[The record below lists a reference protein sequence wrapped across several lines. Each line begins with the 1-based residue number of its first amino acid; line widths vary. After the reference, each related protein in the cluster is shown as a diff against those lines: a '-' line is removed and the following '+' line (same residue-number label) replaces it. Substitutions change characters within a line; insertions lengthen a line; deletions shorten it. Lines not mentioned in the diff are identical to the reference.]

1 MPQGKMVSDLEIL
14 LRLLLASVLGG
25 MVGLE
30 REMHGRP
37 AGVRTYLLLSLGSA
51 LIMVL
56 SEYLFLKYQ
65 TGIPGISLSVDPGRI
80 AAQAI
85 TGIGFLGAGVIIR
98 YKDSIRGLTTAACV
112 WVVCAVGLA
121 IGAGFYLFGSVV
133 TGLTLFSL
141 LALKAGERKLRKD
154 WYREI
159 EIVSEDLPGQMQR
172 FQEVIEKQEFEVVNF
187 GLKRDLKKKE
197 MTANFLLRERT
208 LTPGRQVLQEIFDM
222 DGVKTV
228 DLG

>member
-1 MPQGKMVSDLEIL
+1 MEAQIITDLEIVF
-14 LRLLLASVLGG
+14 RLLLASFLGG
-25 MVGLE
+25 IVGLE
-30 REMHGRP
+30 REVHGRP

-51 LIMVL
+51 LIMVM
-56 SEYLFLKYQ
+56 SEYLFLKYK
-65 TGIPGISLSVDPGRI
+65 TGVPGISLSVDPGRI

-133 TGLTLFSL
+133 TGLTVFSL
-141 LALKAGERKLRKD
+141 VALKAGERWLRKD
-154 WYREI
+154 RYREI

-172 FQEVIEKQEFEVVNF
+172 FQDLIEQQGFQVVDL
-187 GLKRDLKKKE
+187 GLKRDLQKNE
-197 MTANFLLRERT
+197 MTATFLLRERT
-208 LTPGRQVLQEIFDM
+208 RHPGREVLQEILSLN
-222 DGVKTV
+222 GVRRV